1 MKTKESRIIVGGF
14 TLIEL
19 LVVIAIIAILAAMLL
34 PALGRAKER
43 SKRAACSSNLHQI
56 AIAIQI
62 YAQDDGKDRLPA
74 FAGNGG
80 WLWDLPAPMVTNLIA
95 SGMRR
100 HVLYCPSGAAQ
111 DDDVLWINWVNTHQ
125 YYVTGYGW
133 LTPHG
138 GVPDDLVGRRLQVKL
153 SQVTG
158 TNTTSLVDTEV
169 VVDAVCSGG
178 NPPNFVAVKGGW
190 VKDHKTSHLD
200 PGNRPAGG
208 NILFLDGH
216 VSWRKYRDMKMRDD
230 TGYNNVKFY
239 F

>member
-1 MKTKESRIIVGGF
+1 MKTKESKHIKSGF

-34 PALGRAKER
+34 PALSRSKEMG
-43 SKRAACSSNLHQI
+43 KRAACSSNLHQI

-74 FAGNGG
+74 FSGPGG
-80 WLWDLPAPMVTNLIA
+80 WEWDLPAFMVTNLLA
-95 SGMRR
+95 SGMQR
-100 HVLYCPSGAAQ
+100 HVLYCPSGSAQ
-111 DDDVLWINWVNTHQ
+111 DNDTLWVTWVNTQ
-125 YYVTGYGW
+125 GYYVTGYGW
-133 LTPHG
+133 LTHHG
-138 GVPDDLVGRRLQVKL
+138 AFPDTLVGRTLQVNL
-153 SQVTG
+153 SKVTG
-158 TNTTSLVDTEV
+158 TNTTSIADTEV

-178 NPPNFVAVKGGW
+178 YPPNFAVVQGGW
-190 VKDHKTSHLD
+190 VIPHKTSHLD

-216 VSWRKYRDMKMRDD
+216 VSWRKYRDMKMRDN
-230 TGYNNVKFY
+230 TGYNDVKFY